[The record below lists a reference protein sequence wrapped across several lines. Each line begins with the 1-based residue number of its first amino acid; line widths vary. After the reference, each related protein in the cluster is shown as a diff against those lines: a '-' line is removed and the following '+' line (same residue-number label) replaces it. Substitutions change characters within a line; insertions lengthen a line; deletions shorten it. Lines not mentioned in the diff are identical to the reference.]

1 MTELLDLSCPVVRR
15 GAGLHPDQTG
25 RQLLEERQY
34 LTSAQL
40 AANDDHTLRVDT
52 MNLEYRLREIDANRD
67 DIPHWMAPLIM
78 WSLTATTSWHSDAA

>member
-52 MNLEYRLREIDANRD
+52 MNLDFARSTPIVITFPIGWL
-67 DIPHWMAPLIM
+67 PL
-78 WSLTATTSWHSDAA
+78 SCGH